1 MGDMPNKSAI
11 FLHDQRNGRV
21 FTAKRLVKMKH
32 GYLTLAAVVSLLF
45 FSQVRALNADFKDCS
60 GKLTPGDLQR
70 CEDMFARKVEAGSRT
85 SQLPGGWRLVKTPDP
100 SGGPDAVSVLHA
112 ADTTKSDLNFA
123 GLTLR
128 CGQTGIETLLILL
141 DPLPR
146 GSQYGVLVKS
156 GSTETPFEAK
166 ALQRGEVL
174 LLPPGA
180 TALAGG
186 AWQSVPE
193 LSVDIAGPSPIR
205 GSVALGGL
213 AGALSTLSQSCP
225 AR

>member
-123 GLTLR
+123 GPLRPSRYRDASDLARPPAPWIAIRCPGKKRLHRNPVRSQGFAARGGVVAAAGRHCFGRRSMAVGSRTL
-128 CGQTGIETLLILL
+128 G
-141 DPLPR
+141 
-146 GSQYGVLVKS
+146 
-156 GSTETPFEAK
+156 
-166 ALQRGEVL
+166 
-174 LLPPGA
+174 
-180 TALAGG
+180 
-186 AWQSVPE
+186 
-193 LSVDIAGPSPIR
+193 
-205 GSVALGGL
+205 
-213 AGALSTLSQSCP
+213 
-225 AR
+225 